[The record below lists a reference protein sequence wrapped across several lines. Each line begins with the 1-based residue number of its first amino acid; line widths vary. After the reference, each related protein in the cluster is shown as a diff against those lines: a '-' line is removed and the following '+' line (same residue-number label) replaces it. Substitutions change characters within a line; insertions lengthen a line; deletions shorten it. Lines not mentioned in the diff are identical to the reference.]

1 MQSLPPESI
10 ISTGSLFHR
19 VIRLLKVLM
28 GNLKEG
34 VCRGVVQVVG
44 AGGGEAEMKG
54 NQSMKLCSL
63 WISTVHILIFVFFQN
78 NRLSFVRERCSRLVL
93 WR

>member
-19 VIRLLKVLM
+19 VIRLLKFLM

-63 WISTVHILIFVFFQN
+63 WISMHILILVFFQN
-78 NRLSFVRERCSRLVL
+78 NRLSFFRERRSRLAL